1 VDGGALNCLAELPS
15 FTSEMVR
22 LFRDF
27 CEAGLEA
34 PNCVIGDAT
43 EGRGLGMG
51 LDLTVRGAMFGR
63 EGVARSSTVFSSLGF
78 GMGWPELVS
87 ISRGSA
93 KETRAFF
100 TSAAGVVGARF
111 GVGGGRIDGW
121 AMGWLVL
128 RALLLPLYGV
138 GVSVAT
144 GVLSLSSFL
153 SSSGELVLRRLVC
166 LVVRPSNAGRV
177 WPRRRDFLAPLK
189 DGVGDSGSVGWRSK
203 SDLGICQTLSV
214 STFHMSITRH
224 NYLSCCILFTGVE
237 EGAIVWRQRLAL
249 SQRLSP

>member
-1 VDGGALNCLAELPS
+1 MDGGALNCLAELPS

-63 EGVARSSTVFSSLGF
+63 EGAARSSNLCSSLGF
-78 GMGWPELVS
+78 GMGWPELLS

-93 KETRAFF
+93 KDTRAFF
-100 TSAAGVVGARF
+100 TWEAGVVGARF

-121 AMGWLVL
+121 ATGWLVL
-128 RALLLPLYGV
+128 MALPLPLYGG
-138 GVSVAT
+138 GVSRVT
-144 GVLSLSSFL
+144 GGPVLTTLFS
-153 SSSGELVLRRLVC
+153 SSSGELVRRRLVC
-166 LVVRPSNAGRV
+166 LVVRASNAGRV
-177 WPRRRDFLAPLK
+177 WPRPRDFFVSLE
-189 DGVGDSGSVGWRSK
+189 DGVGDSGSDSGRSK
-203 SDLGICQTLSV
+203 SDLGICQLSSV
-214 STFHMSITRH
+214 SNFHM
-224 NYLSCCILFTGVE
+224 
-237 EGAIVWRQRLAL
+237 
-249 SQRLSP
+249 